1 MPALYIVL
9 QQKIA
14 GVDSTIDNH
23 ALSKLSHQLETFAM
37 EAGVKPLMSFFSVSP
52 EEAAALLGDHEAAVQ
67 DVQIP
72 EEKWFE
78 AEEGLKPVEALLRS
92 LADPPSAENNALA
105 AELSE
110 FKELLEVARSHNVRW
125 HLAIDY

>member
-14 GVDSTIDNH
+14 GVDSNIDNH
-23 ALSKLSHQLETFAM
+23 ALSKHSRQLESFAI

-52 EEAAALLGDHEAAVQ
+52 EEAADLLGNRGVAEV

-78 AEEGLKPVEALLRS
+78 AEEGLKTLEALLRC
-92 LADPPSAENNALA
+92 LATTPSPENGVLA
-105 AELSE
+105 VELSA
-110 FKELLEVARSHNVRW
+110 FQELLKIARSQHIRW